1 MEVIA
6 KLKQGYHFL
15 DHSVQLDVS
24 TIFSVFLWLRVYV
37 CVCYRRRQRGG
48 DYAAVGYVSVII
60 IIITTTTAPTT
71 TTDRYRP
78 T

>member
-37 CVCYRRRQRGG
+37 CVLQ
-48 DYAAVGYVSVII
+48 
-60 IIITTTTAPTT
+60 TTTA
-71 TTDRYRP
+71 RWGLCSGRLCVCYYNNYYYYYCSHHYN
-78 T
+78 